1 MNRIKFRMTPVT
13 GQLLSY
19 GFLFA
24 VAYALYFK
32 SIWFEFIPSWDD
44 AAYVLDNLLIRGL
57 SADHLRLIFTTPV
70 LSNLAPLPILSY
82 AADYAF
88 WGLDPKGYH
97 HASVILHSLN
107 VCAVYAVVRR
117 ITNQGTVAFWTSLL
131 FAVHPLNV
139 ENVAWVAERKTVL
152 ATLLFFLTMIQYLR
166 FRESGSPRTYISAVL
181 FFMAAV
187 LSKASVVVLPAILAA
202 HEFIFRKG
210 SRSWMPLL
218 PFFLFAAFGA
228 ALEVWMHI
236 QGGSIG
242 SDITT
247 WDFVLQNVYP
257 TMMPIFWKY
266 IGLVAWPANL
276 SGYYDANVYHSFL
289 AAPVL
294 TSLLAWLL
302 AIFLVIR
309 KGNDQVKFWFCW
321 FWLCLLPVSNI
332 VPIPVYYADRYMYTP
347 AMALFAL
354 VIMTLNKI
362 VAGKINCADRQ
373 AETEAE
379 RTATLGSAIIAHML
393 LAVIA
398 GLFAVAAYDR
408 MDVWKNEAVFWE
420 DTARKSPG
428 QYKARL
434 NLGLVYE
441 KHGRLAEAEREYL
454 ASVALYR
461 NDEALAY
468 LDRIRTKIRLNREL
482 KLYTE

>member
-1 MNRIKFRMTPVT
+1 MNRLKFRMTPVT

-24 VAYALYFK
+24 VTITLYFK
-32 SIWFEFIPSWDD
+32 SIWFEFNPSWDD
-44 AAYVLDNLLIRGL
+44 AAYVIDNLLIRGL
-57 SADHLRLIFTTPV
+57 SAEHLRQIFTTPV
-70 LSNLAPLPILSY
+70 LSNLAPLHILSY

-88 WGLDPKGYH
+88 WGPDPRGYH
-97 HASVILHSLN
+97 LSNIILHSLN
-107 VCAVYAVVRR
+107 VCAVYAVVRQ
-117 ITNQGTVAFWTSLL
+117 ITKQQTVAFWTAVL

-139 ENVAWVAERKTVL
+139 ENVAWVTERKTLL
-152 ATLLFFLTMIQYLR
+152 ATLFFFLTMIQYLGY
-166 FRESGSPRTYISAVL
+166 RESGSRWKYVSAIVL
-181 FFMAAV
+181 FMAAL
-187 LSKASVVVLPAILAA
+187 LSKASVVVLPAILAV
-202 HEFIFRKG
+202 HESIFRKG
-210 SRSWMPLL
+210 GRSFIPLL
-218 PFFLFAAFGA
+218 PFFLLAAFEA
-228 ALEVWMHI
+228 AIEVSAHV

-242 SDITT
+242 SDITSL
-247 WDFVLQNVYP
+247 DFVLQNVYP
-257 TMMPIFWKY
+257 TMLPIFWKY

-276 SGYYDANVYHSFL
+276 SGYYDATVYHSFL
-289 AAPVL
+289 AVPVL

-302 AIFLVIR
+302 VFFLVIR
-309 KGNDQVKFWFCW
+309 KGSDQVKFWFCW

-354 VIMTLNKI
+354 VIMTLNNI
-362 VAGKINCADRQ
+362 AAGKKNYADNQ

-379 RTATLGSAIIAHML
+379 RTAAHGSAIIVHML